1 MSDQLCFT
9 RKLGA
14 SIFVSGVLAL
24 SACGS
29 SSESAD
35 SKEWTEKQTCE
46 TVNTISADISQTNTD
61 FVNGEL
67 DMSEAFDELITI
79 QTRIRIVQDS
89 VPEGD
94 LKVAI
99 NRWALSRQRIFD
111 DMGDNAQLT
120 EENKTENDA
129 AADALEKMC

>member
-29 SSESAD
+29 SSESAN

-67 DMSEAFDELITI
+67 DME
-79 QTRIRIVQDS
+79 
-89 VPEGD
+89 
-94 LKVAI
+94 
-99 NRWALSRQRIFD
+99 
-111 DMGDNAQLT
+111 
-120 EENKTENDA
+120 
-129 AADALEKMC
+129 